1 MKNLAVIIIVLAIL
15 ALAFYLGSR
24 NRPTG
29 QPAITTPLPE
39 QPEKNSPSVAQKIP
53 SPQPA
58 VIGTERAAVA
68 VLLPDLDQSDAMV
81 REELAGLSA
90 DAQLEQ
96 LFTFESAIRRFVV
109 IVDNLTAAKLPQKF
123 RFTRPPQ
130 DKFQVQHATDGGD
143 YIAPANYERYTPYVR
158 FIEDLDITR
167 TAALY
172 HKLYPL
178 LQQAYAELGYPD
190 RRFNDR
196 VLEVIDHLLASPAVT
211 GPVKLLQ
218 PSVYYTYAD
227 ENLEAL
233 SSGQK
238 LLLRIGPANASKVKG
253 WLLRLR
259 GALVTGK

>member
-24 NRPTG
+24 NRPDE
-29 QPAITTPLPE
+29 QPSITTPLPVHAE
-39 QPEKNSPSVAQKIP
+39 NVPPSVAQNIP
-53 SPQPA
+53 PQQSA
-58 VIGTERAAVA
+58 DTGIESDAVA
-68 VLLPDLDQSDAMV
+68 VPLPDLDQSDAMV
-81 REELAGLSA
+81 QEDLGRLS
-90 DAQLEQ
+90 DLAQLEQ

-109 IVDNLTAAKLPQKF
+109 IVDNLTAPKLPQKF
-123 RFTRPPQ
+123 RFTRLPQ
-130 DKFQVQHATDGGD
+130 DKFLVQHAVDGVD

-158 FIEDLDITR
+158 YIEDLDITR

-196 VLEVIDHLLASPAVT
+196 VLEVIDHLLASPTVT

-227 ENLEAL
+227 ANLEAL

-238 LLLRIGPANASKVKG
+238 LLLRIGPANASKVKN

-259 GALVTGK
+259 GALVSGR